1 MRTRSRSM
9 TRSRA
14 PDTVAAVM
22 WKTRTVTAVALAM
35 TATATAL
42 AAVRSDLDERPGVR
56 NERGVREARLTLPRT
71 PGGAIDV
78 PKLIVELR
86 AAITRGARDI
96 RFQDAALS
104 ANDAATLRELS
115 ARFGFEGVRIHE
127 EEHRVRVDFRDQ
139 DRDELR
145 KRVDAE
151 GRERARRPERIEKV
165 ERAERPERNERAE
178 KVERPERG
186 ERSDRSGRH

>member
-1 MRTRSRSM
+1 
-9 TRSRA
+9 
-14 PDTVAAVM
+14 M
-22 WKTRTVTAVALAM
+22 WNPRTVTAAVALAM
-35 TATATAL
+35 TAAATAF

-56 NERGVREARLTLPRT
+56 NERGAREARIALPRT
-71 PGGAIDV
+71 AGGAIDV

-104 ANDAATLRELS
+104 ASDAATLRELS
-115 ARFGFEGVRIHE
+115 ARFGFEDVRIRE
-127 EEHRVRVDFRDQ
+127 EGHRVRVDFRDT

-151 GRERARRPERIEKV
+151 GPERARGPERVQKV
-165 ERAERPERNERAE
+165 ERAERPEKNERAE
-178 KVERPERG
+178 KAERPERG
-186 ERSDRSGRH
+186 ERPDRSGRH